1 MNERRSDLNM
11 ATKTTKGQQ
20 ARRWVFTLNNYT
32 PEEEAAVKELECE
45 WLIFGHEHQTEGT
58 PHLQGAI
65 VFKKRIKLTGL
76 KKLIP
81 RAHFE
86 VMRGK
91 PSESKEYCTKED
103 KEGYFEKGEMPKE
116 QTKAATEAN
125 QEKWEDAIIA
135 AKKGRFEDI
144 PADLWTRYMRTY
156 KQIYEDNKQDP
167 DMDDYGDKDLKNHFL
182 WLWGPTGTGKSHSA
196 HAIAK
201 KIDPD
206 EAPYIKD
213 LNKWWNGFTKQK
225 VVIIEEADP
234 KRCEHL
240 ASYFKKWAD
249 KWAFTAEAK
258 GTVFPSCRPEYIIV
272 TSNYTIRECFPEESD
287 YLPLERRFTEIHL
300 NTKKY
305 QVIWPKIEEDGTGTN
320 TGDSDNVLG

>member
-1 MNERRSDLNM
+1 M
-11 ATKTTKGQQ
+11 AQKTTKRQE
-20 ARRWVFTLNNYT
+20 AKRWVFTLNNYT
-32 PEEEAAVKELECE
+32 AEEEAAVKALECE
-45 WLIFGHEHQTEGT
+45 WLIFGHEHQSEGT

-65 VFKKRIKLTGL
+65 ALKKKKLLTAM

-86 VMRGK
+86 IMRGK
-91 PSESKEYCTKED
+91 PSDSKEYCTKED
-103 KEGYFEKGEMPKE
+103 KENFFEKGEMPQE

-125 QEKWEDAIIA
+125 QEKWENAYAAAIT
-135 AKKGRFEDI
+135 GDFDSI
-144 PADLWTRYMRTY
+144 PRDLWIKYMRSF
-156 KQIYEDNKQDP
+156 KQAYEDNKQDP
-167 DMDDYGDKDLKNHFL
+167 DMEDYGDKDLKNHFL
-182 WLWGPTGTGKSHSA
+182 WLWGPTGTGKSHTA
-196 HAIAK
+196 HQIAK
-201 KIDPD
+201 KIDPE

-240 ASYFKKWAD
+240 ASDLKKWAD

-272 TSNYTIRECFPEESD
+272 TSNYTLRECFPDEND

-300 NTKKY
+300 DTRAF
-305 QVIWPKIEEDGTGTN
+305 QVLWPREEEEKRGEEEEVSNEMSKSTY
-320 TGDSDNVLG
+320 LH

>member
-1 MNERRSDLNM
+1 M
-11 ATKTTKGQQ
+11 AQKTTKRQE
-20 ARRWVFTLNNYT
+20 AKRWVFTLNNYT
-32 PEEEAAVKELECE
+32 PEEEAAVKALECE
-45 WLIFGHEHQTEGT
+45 WLIFGHEHQAEGT

-65 VFKKRIKLTGL
+65 ALKKKKLLTAM

-86 VMRGK
+86 IMRGK
-91 PSESKEYCTKED
+91 PSDSKAYCTKED
-103 KEGYFEKGEMPKE
+103 KENFFEKGEMPQE

-125 QEKWEDAIIA
+125 QEKWENAYAAAIT
-135 AKKGRFEDI
+135 GDFDSI
-144 PADLWTRYMRTY
+144 PRDLWIKYMRSF
-156 KQIYEDNKQDP
+156 KQAYEDNKQDP
-167 DMDDYGDKDLKNHFL
+167 DMEDYGDKDLKNHFL
-182 WLWGPTGTGKSHSA
+182 WLWGPTGTGKSHTA
-196 HAIAK
+196 HQIAK

-272 TSNYTIRECFPEESD
+272 TSNYTLRECFPDEND

-300 NTKKY
+300 DTRAFQVLWPREEEKEREDEANTMSKSTTS
-305 QVIWPKIEEDGTGTN
+305 QG
-320 TGDSDNVLG
+320 